1 MTDDLKLTKAR
12 QTGVKVLAIVAAVLG
27 VTATTI
33 AFMRSG
39 QLVVVGA
46 SAGVFAALAFYAFR
60 LGGNLAA
67 RLSVT
72 VAVIGQIA
80 VILAAMAGHAWQLDV
95 HMVFFAALA
104 MLTLMTCPA
113 SLLVGAGVTAV
124 HHLALTFFWPSMV
137 YPSVD
142 LMENIG
148 RTVLHAV
155 VVIAET
161 GILLTSV
168 MTTLRQMNERNKE
181 QAVLSETME
190 ALKAEKT
197 GIEAR
202 EKAQADVVSTLHERL
217 TRIAN
222 GNLDASINHSFDKS
236 YEALRKSFN
245 DAVSSLSGIITSV
258 TSVSSQ
264 IEVDSREL
272 AEVSNSVAHS
282 TEKQAGAL
290 QGVTDAVEQIADA
303 MNGAVEK
310 AKSTQE
316 RFDHTRNMTSNGAE
330 VVRQAVSTMDEIEAS
345 SSQIDH
351 VVTLI
356 EDIAFQT
363 NLLALNAG
371 VEAARAGEAGAGF
384 AIVASEVR
392 ELAHRS
398 AEAAQNI
405 NKLISE
411 SNGHVTNG
419 VALVRQVGEALEAI
433 LGDVNQVSGNVAEIS
448 DVSSEQAQSVEKIR
462 GSMQTIGSETQAN
475 AARAEEA
482 SAATSSLD
490 MAVDRLVDA
499 LAGFRVAAEA
509 PQTGDVE
516 MFDEDGDD
524 EAWAAA

>member
-1 MTDDLKLTKAR
+1 MTDDLKLTKSR
-12 QTGVKVLAIVAAVLG
+12 QTGVKMLAIVGALMGAAAVGIAVARDGAIVTQAAASLG
-27 VTATTI
+27 
-33 AFMRSG
+33 
-39 QLVVVGA
+39 L
-46 SAGVFAALAFYAFR
+46 AALAFYATR
-60 LGGNLAA
+60 LDGNLAA
-67 RLSVT
+67 RISVT
-72 VAVIGQIA
+72 VAIVVQ
-80 VILAAMAGHAWQLDV
+80 VTLVLAAMSGHAWQLDI
-95 HMVFFAALA
+95 HMIFFAVLA
-104 MLTLMTCPA
+104 MLTLMTCPV
-113 SLLVGAGVTAV
+113 SLLVAAGLAAV
-124 HHLALTFFWPSMV
+124 HHLSLTFLWPSMV

-142 LMENIG
+142 LMENVG

-155 VVIAET
+155 VVVVET
-161 GILLTSV
+161 GILLKVVITN
-168 MTTLRQMNERNKE
+168 LRQMKERNEE

-190 ALKAEKT
+190 ALKVEKA

-202 EKAQADVVSTLHERL
+202 EKAQAEVVETLYERL

-222 GNLDASINHSFDKS
+222 GNLDAAIDKAFDKS
-236 YEALRKSFN
+236 YEALRQSFN
-245 DAVSSLSGIITSV
+245 DAVTSLSGIITSV

-264 IEVDSREL
+264 IEIDSREL

-310 AKSTQE
+310 AKDTQE
-316 RFDHTRNMTSNGAE
+316 RFDNTRAMTSNGAE
-330 VVRQAVSTMDEIEAS
+330 VVRKAVSSMDEIESS

-405 NKLISE
+405 NELISQ
-411 SNGHVTNG
+411 SNGHVTTG

-433 LGDVNQVSGNVAEIS
+433 LGDVNEVSGNVAEIS
-448 DVSSEQAQSVEKIR
+448 DVSSEQAQSVEHIR

-490 MAVDRLVDA
+490 LAVDRLVDA
-499 LAGFRVAAEA
+499 LKGFSVAAAA
-509 PQTGDVE
+509 PDTGEVE